1 MDFELAALF
10 YAMGRR
16 LARHMPAL
24 GLASSLGAS
33 ALVACAPARTVDPPR
48 SVVVQP
54 PPPLLP
60 TPPLQPLPPSRE
72 PPDQAAPPIGDPTSL
87 SAWQARHRAQLQAP
101 DRGRSELVV
110 LGDSLA
116 EGWCAS
122 RSFQKQWG
130 KRRPLNL
137 GLALDQTRQVLW
149 RIENGSLRGVS
160 ARVVIVAL
168 GMDTLGA
175 GYSADETARGVRAV
189 VERVRAELP
198 RAAVLLLGV
207 LPAGELDSDPRRA
220 AIATTNAALQ
230 RMAEPERVVV
240 ADVGN
245 MFLDEQGQLS
255 ESVMSDF
262 VHPTPLGYD
271 ALTMSASLLAESL
284 FRSAKT
290 R

>member
-1 MDFELAALF
+1 
-10 YAMGRR
+10 
-16 LARHMPAL
+16 
-24 GLASSLGAS
+24 
-33 ALVACAPARTVDPPR
+33 V
-48 SVVVQP
+48 
-54 PPPLLP
+54 
-60 TPPLQPLPPSRE
+60 
-72 PPDQAAPPIGDPTSL
+72 GDATSL
-87 SAWQARHRAQLQAP
+87 SAWQARHTAQLESP

-130 KRRPLNL
+130 RRRPLNL
-137 GLALDQTRQVLW
+137 GLSLDQTRQVLW
-149 RIENGSLRGVS
+149 RIENGSLQGVS

-175 GYSADETARGVRAV
+175 GYSADETARGIRAV
-189 VERVRAELP
+189 VERVRSELP
-198 RAAVLLLGV
+198 RAAILVLGV
-207 LPAGELDSDPRRA
+207 LPAGELETDPRRH
-220 AIATTNAALQ
+220 AIVATNAALQ
-230 RMAEPERVVV
+230 GLAEPDRVVV

-245 MFLDEQGQLS
+245 MFLDGQGKLS

-271 ALTMSASLLAESL
+271 ALTMSASLLAEDL
-284 FRSAKT
+284 LRSAKL